1 MGLYL
6 LHLHLHGL
14 FRGTNLELGR
24 DADTGGQT
32 TYVLELAR
40 ALGAHPSVD
49 RLEVISRCISDRR
62 VSADYAVRQ
71 EILDAKTIIQRFC
84 FGQRRYLRKELLWP
98 HLEELLDQLVLHI
111 TRQPRRPDWIHAHYA
126 DAGWVGA
133 RLQQR
138 LGIPLVFTGHS
149 LGREKLRRLVDMGH
163 SPEQVNQHY
172 AIERRIAAEEEALA
186 AASLVVTSTVQE
198 ARNQYGGYRCFH
210 PDLPEVI
217 PPGVDCSAFN
227 PHSSPGEDAS
237 ITALMQPFL
246 RQPQLPPLLA
256 LSRPDRRKNIPALV
270 EAFAA
275 SASLRERHNLVLV
288 LGSRK
293 DIHQLEK
300 SQRDEWQLVLEA
312 IDRGDLYGQV
322 AYPKQHH
329 RSQVPAI
336 YRWAAARR
344 GLFVNPSLTEPF
356 GLTLLEAAACGLPLV
371 ATDDGG
377 PRDILARCRNGLLV
391 DVTQPGGLQ
400 QVLEQAT
407 AATAPWD
414 QWRSQGL
421 EAMESSYSWSAHAE
435 HYLRVAQQFFL
446 ASPHQHPRGRRH
458 LIGVPRRIRKAFTPA
473 VAAAAD
479 KNERS

>member
-1 MGLYL
+1 
-6 LHLHLHGL
+6 
-14 FRGTNLELGR
+14 
-24 DADTGGQT
+24 
-32 TYVLELAR
+32 
-40 ALGAHPSVD
+40 
-49 RLEVISRCISDRR
+49 
-62 VSADYAVRQ
+62 
-71 EILDAKTIIQRFC
+71 
-84 FGQRRYLRKELLWP
+84 
-98 HLEELLDQLVLHI
+98 
-111 TRQPRRPDWIHAHYA
+111 
-126 DAGWVGA
+126 
-133 RLQQR
+133 
-138 LGIPLVFTGHS
+138 
-149 LGREKLRRLVDMGH
+149 
-163 SPEQVNQHY
+163 
-172 AIERRIAAEEEALA
+172 LA

-227 PHSSPGEDAS
+227 PHFSPGEDAS
-237 ITALMQPFL
+237 IAALMQPFL

-270 EAFAA
+270 DAFAA

-458 LIGVPRRIRKAFTPA
+458 LIGVPRRIRKSFTPA
-473 VAAAAD
+473 VAAAAVT
-479 KNERS
+479 NERS